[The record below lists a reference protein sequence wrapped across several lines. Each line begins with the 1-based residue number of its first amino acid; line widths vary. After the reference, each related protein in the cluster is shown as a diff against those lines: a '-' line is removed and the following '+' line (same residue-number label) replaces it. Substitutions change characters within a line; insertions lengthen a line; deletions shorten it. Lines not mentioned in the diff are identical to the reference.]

1 MSRGSYVDF
10 IREVG
15 GKDGWFK
22 GPDPFAVLGVHV
34 DEELTCRG
42 YRYHFRKYFMRHVF
56 ERAGGE
62 SLTMGPNIPTWA
74 QINDA
79 LDKLTKN
86 ELMLP
91 AIRKHWKHLGSVQVW
106 NPRAEFASDEARR
119 PPGGRVTCKCWMHGV
134 PFHCLGAVV
143 RVGRWSLGLH
153 VDPADY
159 YASVEEVVDESFR
172 PTAGNHG
179 FPPIPRIQ

>member
-1 MSRGSYVDF
+1 MHVVSRGSYVES

-15 GKDGWFK
+15 GKEGWFK
-22 GPDPFAVLGVHV
+22 GPDPFAVPGVHV

-62 SLTMGPNIPTWA
+62 SLTMGPKIPTWA

-86 ELMLP
+86 ESMLP

-143 RVGRWSLGLH
+143 RVGR
-153 VDPADY
+153 
-159 YASVEEVVDESFR
+159 
-172 PTAGNHG
+172 
-179 FPPIPRIQ
+179 